1 MALSPP
7 LEELIERSRRL
18 GADRATTNFGGGNT
32 SAKGVATDPVT
43 GEEVEV
49 LWVKGSGGDLRTL
62 TESGVSM
69 LRQDRIRALRD
80 QYVGPDQDDELH
92 QLLDHCVFG
101 APRAAPSID
110 TSMHAIL
117 PAVHVDHLH
126 PDAVIALAASADGEA
141 LTHDI
146 FGDEIGW
153 VPWQRPGFDLALKIE
168 ALRESNSRL
177 RGVVM
182 GGHGLTTW
190 ADTSDECEHL
200 SLDVIRRA
208 GEFIEQH
215 GRPEPLGGLRKG
227 FEPLDRKGRQRR
239 ALALGPVIRGLAST
253 DRPVVGHWVDDDIVL
268 DFIGREAA
276 PRVVPLGTSC
286 PDHFIRTKVRPLLL
300 DLPTDAG
307 PDEQISRLSELHEEY
322 RTDYRRYY
330 EQYAGPDTSPM
341 RGADPAI
348 FLIPGTGM
356 FSFGTDFQTARLA
369 GEFYLNAINVIYGAE
384 AVSTYTPVPEE
395 EKFGVEYWLL
405 EDLKLRR
412 RPAPRPLTGR
422 AVAIASD
429 DHELRQAVATQF
441 DEAGAV
447 VMQAADGDTTG
458 AVRTAVFAFGGVDVV
473 LGSFAAAVE
482 TALTAQGRGGHVI
495 LLDDTDPAELAR
507 KLAPHDIRVNRLI
520 GGDPDQIARA
530 TRALVDGSLDTN
542 GQTIAVGAMKQEDK

>member
-1 MALSPP
+1 MESSPP
-7 LEELIERSRRL
+7 LEELLQRSRRL
-18 GADRATTNFGGGNT
+18 GADRATTNYGGGNT
-32 SAKGVATDPVT
+32 SAKGVVTDPVT
-43 GEEVEV
+43 GEEVEL

-69 LRQDRIRALRD
+69 LRLDRIRALKD
-80 QYVGPDQDDELH
+80 QYVGLDQEDELH

-110 TSMHAIL
+110 TSMHALL
-117 PAVHVDHLH
+117 PAAHVDHLH
-126 PDAVIALAASADGEA
+126 PDSVIALAAAADGEA
-141 LTHDI
+141 LTKEI

-153 VPWQRPGFDLALKIE
+153 VPWQRPGFDLALKID
-168 ALRESNSRL
+168 ALRGANSSL

-190 ADTSDECEHL
+190 ADTSDECERL

-208 GEFIEQH
+208 GEFIDQH
-215 GRPEPLGGLRKG
+215 GTPEPLGGLREG

-300 DLPTDAG
+300 DLPTEVG
-307 PDEQISRLSELHEEY
+307 LDEQIARLRQLHEEY
-322 RTDYRRYY
+322 RADYRRYY
-330 EQYAGPDTSPM
+330 EQNAGPDTPPM

-348 FLIPGTGM
+348 FLVPGTGM

-369 GEFYLNAINVIYGAE
+369 GEFYLNAINVIWGAE

-405 EDLKLRR
+405 EELKLRR

-422 AVAIASD
+422 AVAIASQNQA
-429 DHELRQAVATQF
+429 LCQAVNSEF

-447 VMQAADGDTTG
+447 VMQAGDTTV

-473 LGSFAAAVE
+473 LGSFEPAVE
-482 TALTAQGRGGHVI
+482 TALTTQGRGGHLI
-495 LLDDTDPAELAR
+495 LLDDADPAELAG
-507 KLAPHDIRVNRLI
+507 KLAPHNIRVNRII
-520 GGDPDQIARA
+520 GGTPEQIARA
-530 TRALVDGSLDTN
+530 AQALVNGSLDTT
-542 GQTIAVGAMKQEDK
+542 GQTIAFGAMKQEDE

>member
-1 MALSPP
+1 MESSPP
-7 LEELIERSRRL
+7 LEDLLERSRRL
-18 GADRATTNFGGGNT
+18 GADPTTTNYGGGNT
-32 SAKGVATDPVT
+32 SAKGVVTDPVT
-43 GEEVEV
+43 GAEVEV

-62 TESGVSM
+62 TACGVSM
-69 LRQDRIRALRD
+69 LRLDRIRALKD
-80 QYVGPDQDDELH
+80 QYVGLEQEDELH
-92 QLLDHCVFG
+92 QMLDHCVFG
-101 APRAAPSID
+101 APQAAPSID
-110 TSMHAIL
+110 TSMHALL

-126 PDAVIALAASADGEA
+126 PDSVIALASSADGEA
-141 LTHDI
+141 LTRDI

-153 VPWQRPGFDLALKIE
+153 VPWQRPGFDLALKIDALWE
-168 ALRESNSRL
+168 ANSSL

-190 ADTSDECEHL
+190 ADTSDECERL

-215 GRPEPLGGLRKG
+215 GKPEPLGGLREG
-227 FEPLDRKGRQRR
+227 FEPLDRKRRQRR

-300 DLPTDAG
+300 DLPTDIG
-307 PDEQISRLSELHEEY
+307 PEEQIARLRHLHEEY
-322 RTDYRRYY
+322 RADYRRYY
-330 EQYAGPDTSPM
+330 EQFAGPDTPPM

-348 FLIPGTGM
+348 FLVPGTGM
-356 FSFGTDFQTARLA
+356 FSFGTDFETARLA

-405 EDLKLRR
+405 EELKLRR

-429 DHELRQAVATQF
+429 DPELCEAVNRQF

-447 VMQAADGDTTG
+447 VMQAADGDTTV
-458 AVRTAVFAFGGVDVV
+458 AVRTAVFTFGGVDVV
-473 LGSFAAAVE
+473 LGSFEPAVE
-482 TALTAQGRGGHVI
+482 TALTTQGRGGHLI
-495 LLDDTDPAELAR
+495 LLGDADPAELAD
-507 KLAPHDIRVNRLI
+507 KLAPHDIRVNRII
-520 GGDPDQIARA
+520 GGTPEQIARA
-530 TRALVDGSLDTN
+530 ARALVDGSVDAT
-542 GQTIAVGAMKQEDK
+542 GQTIAVGAIKQEDD